1 MKRYKSWSL
10 LLVIFLILA
19 TFYFIDLKSYFS
31 FSALKMYHQELTF
44 FVENHFLTAL
54 FLFGVTYIV
63 VAATALPVAAFL
75 TILGGFLFGPFLS
88 LIIVDI
94 SATLGATFLF
104 LIVKTTFGEILEQKG
119 APWVKKMEK
128 GFQKNA
134 FSYLLFLR
142 LIPLFPFWAVTLASA
157 LLNTSV
163 RVFVLGT
170 LIGIIPGTFIYSLLG
185 KGLSTLFEQDKA
197 PDTSILFEPSI
208 FIPLCGLA
216 VFSLLPIF
224 FRKRK
229 KNES

>member
-1 MKRYKSWSL
+1 MKHYKSWFL
-10 LLVIFLILA
+10 LLVIFFILV
-19 TFYFIDLKSYFS
+19 TFYSTDLKTYFS
-31 FSALKMYHQELTF
+31 FSTLKMYYQDLIL
-44 FVENHFLTAL
+44 FVENRFLIAL
-54 FLFGVTYIV
+54 LIFGVTYIV
-63 VAATALPVAAFL
+63 VAATSLPIAAFL

-88 LIIVDI
+88 LIIIDI

-104 LIVKTTFGEILEQKG
+104 LIVKTTFGEILEKKG
-119 APWVKKMEK
+119 VPWVKKMEK

-163 RVFVLGT
+163 RTFVLGT

-185 KGLSTLFEQDKA
+185 RGLATLLEQDKA
-197 PDTSILFEPSI
+197 PDVSIIFEPSI
-208 FIPLCGLA
+208 FLPLCGLA
-216 VFSLLPIF
+216 MFSLLPVF

-229 KNES
+229 KNEG

>member
-1 MKRYKSWSL
+1 MKHYKNWFF

-19 TFYFIDLKSYFS
+19 TFYLTDLKNYFS
-31 FSALKMYHQELTF
+31 FSALKMYRQGLTI
-44 FVENHFLTAL
+44 FVENHFLTAFL
-54 FLFGVTYIV
+54 LFGVTYVI
-63 VAATALPVAAFL
+63 VAAASLPIAAFL

-134 FSYLLFLR
+134 FSYLLFIR
-142 LIPLFPFWAVTLASA
+142 LIPLFPFWAVTLAAA

-163 RVFVLGT
+163 KVFMLAT

-185 KGLSTLFEQDKA
+185 QGLAILLEQDKV
-197 PDTSILFEPSI
+197 PDVSIIFEPSI
-208 FIPLCGLA
+208 IIPLCGLA
-216 VFSLLPIF
+216 VFSLLPVF

-229 KNES
+229 NNES

>member
-1 MKRYKSWSL
+1 MKRYKSWFL

-19 TFYFIDLKSYFS
+19 TFYLTDLKTYFS
-31 FSALKMYHQELTF
+31 FSAFKIYHQDLSI

-54 FLFGVTYIV
+54 LLFGVTYIV
-63 VAATALPVAAFL
+63 VAATSLPIAVFL

-104 LIVKTTFGEILEQKG
+104 LIVKTTFGEILEEKG

-134 FSYLLFLR
+134 FFYLLFIR
-142 LIPLFPFWAVTLASA
+142 FIPIFPFWAVNLVAA
-157 LLNTSV
+157 LLNTPI
-163 RVFVLGT
+163 RVFVSAT
-170 LIGIIPGTFIYSLLG
+170 LIGILPVTFVYSLLG
-185 KGLSTLFEQDKA
+185 KGLSTLLEQDKV

-208 FIPLCGLA
+208 FFSLCGLA
-216 VFSLLPIF
+216 VLSLLPVF